1 MHHRIRKPTILI
13 AVIVLAQLA
22 CLAAGVFAFSAW
34 MRSTISQIVYQQVLD
49 DNVQTARQIT
59 TLINQMDPNDLR
71 ENPETWKRLQNVIGH
86 IELPNNGF
94 VCLTDTHSGK
104 VLFHPDFN
112 GLDGP
117 MDKQY
122 PELVGEE
129 SLVTDVPATARAP
142 AVNGSVHE
150 QMGELQIIAAANV
163 QGVDLR
169 INVHQR
175 TAGVEERIDRLMQP
189 IGPIGIIISV
199 FLVAFTSGA
208 IALIVRRYDDHLA
221 QINHGLEETV
231 ERRTRSLL
239 KTRDAVVFGLAKLAD
254 SRDPDTGEHLERIR
268 GYVTLLARQLKKQ
281 HAPQIDGP
289 YIENLALASSLH
301 DIGKVGISDAVLLK
315 RGSLTPRNGP
325 RSRSTPSSATPA
337 WKPSA
342 ANWAKTTSSS
352 SPARSP
358 GVTTKSGTAA
368 DTPWDGA
375 VTRSPS
381 PPASSPSP
389 TSTTPCARVGP
400 TKNP

>member
-1 MHHRIRKPTILI
+1 
-13 AVIVLAQLA
+13 
-22 CLAAGVFAFSAW
+22 
-34 MRSTISQIVYQQVLD
+34 
-49 DNVQTARQIT
+49 
-59 TLINQMDPNDLR
+59 
-71 ENPETWKRLQNVIGH
+71 
-86 IELPNNGF
+86 
-94 VCLTDTHSGK
+94 
-104 VLFHPDFN
+104 
-112 GLDGP
+112 
-117 MDKQY
+117 
-122 PELVGEE
+122 
-129 SLVTDVPATARAP
+129 
-142 AVNGSVHE
+142 
-150 QMGELQIIAAANV
+150 MGELQIIAAANV

-189 IGPIGIIISV
+189 IRPIGIIISV

-315 RGSLTPRNGP
+315 RGSLTPEERAEIEEHTLIGDACLEAIGGQLGEDDFLQLSREIAGSHHEKWDGSGYP
-325 RSRSTPSSATPA
+325 MGRGGDAIPFAARIIAVADVYDALRSRRPYKEPMTHDQARAIIREGRGTHFDPQIVDAFLKCEA
-337 WKPSA
+337 DFEKLA
-342 ANWAKTTSSS
+342 A
-352 SPARSP
+352 
-358 GVTTKSGTAA
+358 
-368 DTPWDGA
+368 
-375 VTRSPS
+375 
-381 PPASSPSP
+381 ASSE
-389 TSTTPCARVGP
+389 TSAEV
-400 TKNP
+400 